1 MKIYKVELDLTL
13 VIARLSK
20 YNIYEYNSELPIIFV
35 EAYDPDEACFKSV
48 HKLMHLILKK
58 EDTVESRILCK
69 DIKADIRVIRATVK

>member
-20 YNIYEYNSELPIIFV
+20 YDLYEYNSERPIIFV

-48 HKLMHLILKK
+48 HRLMHMILKK
-58 EDTVESRILCK
+58 EDTAEARMLCK
-69 DIKADIRVIRATVK
+69 EIKSDIRVIKATAK